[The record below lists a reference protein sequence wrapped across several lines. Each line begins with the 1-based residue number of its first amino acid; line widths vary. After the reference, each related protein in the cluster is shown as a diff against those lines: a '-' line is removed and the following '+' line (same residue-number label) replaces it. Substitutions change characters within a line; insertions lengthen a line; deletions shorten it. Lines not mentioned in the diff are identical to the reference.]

1 VLPVTPHSLNPL
13 VTLSLSLLLLL
24 LPLQFLQVLWV
35 VSTVLAAIACLSSLL
50 LLWGALDSANPV
62 GMFAKFGLPP
72 IPYPEIITMIYL
84 KVSISDF
91 LTLFCA
97 RTHHGFFWSDR
108 PSPFLAGAAT
118 VSLGISTLVA
128 CVWGDGEIDHLH
140 VRGLTKSSYKL
151 WPLW

>member
-1 VLPVTPHSLNPL
+1 M
-13 VTLSLSLLLLL
+13 
-24 LPLQFLQVLWV
+24 

-50 LLWGALDSANPV
+50 LLWGALDASNPK
-62 GMFAKFGLPP
+62 GMFAAFGLPA
-72 IPYPEIITMIYL
+72 IPYPEIITMMYL

-128 CVWGDGEIDHLH
+128 CVWGDGQIDGLH